1 MGRMLLLRTMYSDG
15 SWSERWMKSMG
26 ELDHWVGEHL
36 AKGESIDLRPWSGG
50 LELIVHAPAE
60 AGELVRAAS

>member
-1 MGRMLLLRTMYSDG
+1 MGRMLLLRTQYSDG

-26 ELDHWVGEHL
+26 ELDRWVGEHL
-36 AKGESIDLRPWSGG
+36 AKGETIDLRPWTGG

-60 AGELVRAAS
+60 RNAIERASL